1 MGKSIRS
8 KIKRKYRAQRAQTV
22 NALGIEEEKLQKK
35 QAALKGCLEAPG
47 PQTVPSATPMQI
59 GQTNS
64 RVQKKKKK
72 ATKEKSWS
80 MLARKHAEQ
89 VQMES

>member
-1 MGKSIRS
+1 MTATSCILTDRDPLM
-8 KIKRKYRAQRAQTV
+8 Q
-22 NALGIEEEKLQKK
+22 
-35 QAALKGCLEAPG
+35 
-47 PQTVPSATPMQI
+47 VPSATPMQV
-59 GQTNS
+59 GQTKS

-80 MLARKHAEQ
+80 MLTRKHAEQ

>member
-1 MGKSIRS
+1 M
-8 KIKRKYRAQRAQTV
+8 Q
-22 NALGIEEEKLQKK
+22 
-35 QAALKGCLEAPG
+35 
-47 PQTVPSATPMQI
+47 VPSATPMQV
-59 GQTNS
+59 GQTKS

-80 MLARKHAEQ
+80 MLTRKHAEQ

>member
-1 MGKSIRS
+1 MCGYERCHRGLVPTETMGKSIRS

-47 PQTVPSATPMQI
+47 PNTVSETGKQ
-59 GQTNS
+59 Q
-64 RVQKKKKK
+64 
-72 ATKEKSWS
+72 
-80 MLARKHAEQ
+80 
-89 VQMES
+89 